1 MDPKLLQQIEDYLKA
16 SGLNAAELKKR
27 MDEVKISTAEFN
39 RELINAQRHSAELNR
54 DFNDLSSQF
63 KNIVDDLKKWDS
75 TSAKI
80 NKSYKTLGGL
90 ADKLKYDS
98 EDISRLSKK
107 DLESLDKKARI
118 ELSNLKARKAD
129 LDIKF
134 KGMSMDGVA
143 NIAAQKKN
151 KELARQAS
159 QYLELNQTIDK
170 EGNLI
175 NDGNNAIKTLLTLT
189 QERLKEEIK
198 INQTLGIT
206 GKLVD
211 GIVGTLG
218 KLGIE
223 SSFFE
228 NLKEDMRDAAK
239 SGDKWKVVTT
249 ATKGLI
255 QGIGEAL
262 KDPVTQLNILLK
274 IANFFI
280 KAALTANAQVVQ
292 LGKSLG
298 SSSEEY
304 RENLVKVERTSN
316 NLNVTTKNLVA
327 AFDELVTA
335 TGYVSEFSAD
345 ALETQIMLTKQFGLT
360 GDEAAGIFKFSQLTG
375 KSSKAVND
383 AMVGAF
389 VATRNSLKA
398 GVPFKAAI
406 AEAAKVSGALS
417 SNFQNN
423 PGRIAAAVVQAKA
436 LGTTLEQTAK
446 QGESL
451 LNFES
456 SIENE
461 LKAELLTGKQLNL
474 ERARA
479 AALAGDQVTLA
490 EELVKNVGSIEEF
503 DRMNVLQ
510 KKALAEAVGL
520 TTDELAKQLQ
530 NQKIA
535 QETGKSLAQIT
546 KEQALEE
553 QKRQDVQTK
562 FNAAVEKLQSLFGNL
577 MAGPLGSF
585 IDMLSGGLDII
596 NKMITPLKII
606 GGLYLAHMAT
616 KKIALGYDIAMNSA
630 ARINQSVGQSIAATN
645 LVKNQL
651 EKQSLLTR
659 IAGNVQLF
667 TQLSK
672 EHGLIGALTIQL
684 GLNKSNSTEK
694 SKGLL
699 FTMREYITSK
709 ATVAWDAIKK
719 TGLVAINALKA
730 AGSLITDKEFITTK
744 ASIAWDA
751 IKKTGLIAI
760 NALKAEGALFTM
772 REYITTKAIAAWDA
786 VKKTGLVAIN
796 ALKAAGSLITK
807 KDAIFSIAGA
817 AMGALKAAVSGI
829 GSLLGPFA
837 IPIGIAAAA
846 GVAALGYNLLKG
858 DDVMSEGGYGKRTLL
873 SPEGAIRL
881 NDKDTVIAGTDLG
894 GGTPSVGGPSID
906 LTPMISAINEVKA
919 AVDNLINRP
928 VVLNVDG
935 KQLGSSM
942 VQGSYKVA

>member
-1 MDPKLLQQIEDYLKA
+1 MAEPTVQELQKQLEDLNRKLKEAGGLGIDLQEVFRNAGNDTKKLNEYTKQLNKQYEDLVD
-16 SGLNAAELKKR
+16 NADYIYRTFQDIGAELKNQNLLL
-27 MDEVKISTAEFN
+27 KIGKSSFKGFTDIAQDLNSYQKGYNDLTDAKFKKLKNNLVFEKQELEFAAN
-39 RELINAQRHSAELNR
+39 RLEASKKTRNLEIESLLALEQRTPKQSARLKELQKENELLFNAKEALKSGIPIIEKELNLTKQIADTR
-54 DFNDLSSQF
+54 KD
-63 KNIVDDLKKWDS
+63 
-75 TSAKI
+75 
-80 NKSYKTLGGL
+80 LGGL
-90 ADKLKYDS
+90 S
-98 EDISRLSKK
+98 
-107 DLESLDKKARI
+107 
-118 ELSNLKARKAD
+118 
-129 LDIKF
+129 
-134 KGMSMDGVA
+134 
-143 NIAAQKKN
+143 
-151 KELARQAS
+151 QA
-159 QYLELNQTIDK
+159 
-170 EGNLI
+170 
-175 NDGNNAIKTLLTLT
+175 
-189 QERLKEEIK
+189 
-198 INQTLGIT
+198 T
-206 GKLVD
+206 GKLISQY
-211 GIVGTLG
+211 GGSLASFLNINEA
-218 KLGIE
+218 IE
-223 SSFFE
+223 SVEEYNKQIVQTALNSKE
-228 NLKEDMRDAAK
+228 VQNELLKKEKAKLLAQKMYNEGKIDEIKYSSIVNRLEKESYDIKQAAIASTNNLGNKFKSLGVFAKELGVGFKK
-239 SGDKWKVVTT
+239 S
-249 ATKGLI
+249 L
-255 QGIGEAL
+255 L
-262 KDPVTQLNILLK
+262 DPVTILTFLISK
-274 IANFFI
+274 
-280 KAALTANAQVVQ
+280 ALTANAQVVQ

-298 SSSEEY
+298 SSSEKY

-389 VATRNSLKA
+389 VATRNSLKV

-417 SNFQNN
+417 SSFQNN

-436 LGTTLEQTAK
+436 LGTSLEQTAK

-530 NQKIA
+530 NQKLA
-535 QETGKSLAQIT
+535 QESGKSLAQIT

-585 IDMLSGGLDII
+585 IDMLSGGLNII

-606 GGLYLAHMAT
+606 GGLYLAINAA

-672 EHGLIGALTIQL
+672 EHGVMGALTMQL
-684 GLNKSNSTEK
+684 GLNKANNTEK
-694 SKGLL
+694 SKGL
-699 FTMREYITSK
+699 ITSAK
-709 ATVAWDAIKK
+709 DWLYEKGKVVWQAIQK

-730 AGSLITDKEFITTK
+730 AGSI
-744 ASIAWDA
+744 
-751 IKKTGLIAI
+751 
-760 NALKAEGALFTM
+760 
-772 REYITTKAIAAWDA
+772 
-786 VKKTGLVAIN
+786 
-796 ALKAAGSLITK
+796 ITK
-807 KDAIFSIAGA
+807 REALFSIAGA
-817 AMGALKAAVSGI
+817 AMGALKAAVSGV

-873 SPEGAIRL
+873 SPEGAIKL

-919 AVDNLINRP
+919 AVDNLVNRP
-928 VVLNVDG
+928 VVLNIDG

>member
-1 MDPKLLQQIEDYLKA
+1 MAEPTVQELQKQLEDLNKKLKEAGGLGIDLQEAFRLAGNDTKKLNEYAAQLNKQYEDLVD
-16 SGLNAAELKKR
+16 NADYVYRTFQDISAELKNQNLLL
-27 MDEVKISTAEFN
+27 KIGKSSFKGFTD
-39 RELINAQRHSAELNR
+39 IAQDLNSYQKGY
-54 DFNDLSSQF
+54 NDL
-63 KNIVDDLKKWDS
+63 
-75 TSAKI
+75 T
-80 NKSYKTLGGL
+80 
-90 ADKLKYDS
+90 
-98 EDISRLSKK
+98 
-107 DLESLDKKARI
+107 
-118 ELSNLKARKAD
+118 
-129 LDIKF
+129 DIKF
-134 KGMSMDGVA
+134 K
-143 NIAAQKKN
+143 KLKN
-151 KELARQAS
+151 NLGLEKKELEFVVARLKAGEKS
-159 QYLELNQTIDK
+159 RIEEAYRL
-170 EGNLI
+170 
-175 NDGNNAIKTLLTLT
+175 NNALKNNELEGKQKTLA
-189 QERLKEEIK
+189 ENRLKELQKENELLINAEGALKSGIPVLEKELDLTKQIADTRKDLGGLSQAAGKLISQYGGSLASFLNINEAIESVEEYNKQTVQAALSTKEVKDQLLNTEIK
-198 INQTLGIT
+198 RKKVEEDYRNGLLTEIEYLKKIKEQEDESYAIKQKAIASTNNLGNKFSSL
-206 GKLVD
+206 GVFVKEL
-211 GIVGTLG
+211 GVGF
-218 KLGIE
+218 K
-223 SSFFE
+223 
-228 NLKEDMRDAAK
+228 K
-239 SGDKWKVVTT
+239 S
-249 ATKGLI
+249 L
-255 QGIGEAL
+255 L
-262 KDPVTQLNILLK
+262 DPVTILTFLISK
-274 IANFFI
+274 
-280 KAALTANAQVVQ
+280 ALTANAQVVQ

-298 SSSEEY
+298 NSSEEY
-304 RENLVKVERTSN
+304 RENLVKIESTSN

-335 TGYVSEFSAD
+335 TGYVSKFSAD

-360 GDEAAGIFKFSQLTG
+360 GEEAAGIFKFSQLTG

-389 VATRNSLKA
+389 VATRNSLKV

-406 AEAAKVSGALS
+406 AEAAKVSGALAS
-417 SNFQNN
+417 SFQNN

-436 LGTTLEQTAK
+436 LGTSLEQTAK

-530 NQKIA
+530 NQKLA
-535 QETGKSLAQIT
+535 QESGKSLAQIT

-585 IDMLSGGLDII
+585 LDMLSGGLNII

-606 GGLYLAHMAT
+606 GGLYLAHVAT
-616 KKIALGYDIAMNSA
+616 KKIAAGYDLA
-630 ARINQSVGQSIAATN
+630 AFTLKGQQMGQEVFLNRQKVVGN
-645 LVKNQL
+645 LADK
-651 EKQSLLTR
+651 KGLLTKTAYN
-659 IAGNVQLF
+659 IQLF
-667 TQLSK
+667 TQLAK
-672 EHGLIGALTIQL
+672 EQGIIGALTTQL
-684 GLNKSNSTEK
+684 GLNQASNNEK
-694 SKGLL
+694 NKGLL
-699 FTMREYITSK
+699 ISAKDWLYEKGKTI
-709 ATVAWDAIKK
+709 WQAIQK
-719 TGLVAINALKA
+719 TGLVAINALKT
-730 AGSLITDKEFITTK
+730 AGSI
-744 ASIAWDA
+744 
-751 IKKTGLIAI
+751 
-760 NALKAEGALFTM
+760 
-772 REYITTKAIAAWDA
+772 
-786 VKKTGLVAIN
+786 
-796 ALKAAGSLITK
+796 ITK
-807 KDAIFSIAGA
+807 KDALFSIAGA
-817 AMGALKAAVSGI
+817 AMGALKAAVSGV

-873 SPEGAIRL
+873 SPEGAIKL

-928 VVLNVDG
+928 VVLNIDG

>member
-27 MDEVKISTAEFN
+27 MDEVKVSTAEFN

-262 KDPVTQLNILLK
+262 KDPVTQLTILLK

-873 SPEGAIRL
+873 SPEGAIKL

-919 AVDNLINRP
+919 AVDNLVNRP
-928 VVLNVDG
+928 VVLNIDG

>member
-1 MDPKLLQQIEDYLKA
+1 MAEPTVQELQKQLEDLNRKLKEAGGLGIDLQEAFRNAGNDTKKLNEYAKQLNKQYGDLVDNADYIYRTFQDI
-16 SGLNAAELKKR
+16 GAELKNQNLLL
-27 MDEVKISTAEFN
+27 KIGKSSFKGFTDIAQDLNSYQKGYNDLTDAKFKKLKNNLVFEKQELEFAAN
-39 RELINAQRHSAELNR
+39 RLEASKKTRNLEIESLLALEQRTPKQSARLKELQKENELLFNAKEALKSGIPIIEKELNLTKQIADTR
-54 DFNDLSSQF
+54 KD
-63 KNIVDDLKKWDS
+63 
-75 TSAKI
+75 
-80 NKSYKTLGGL
+80 LGGL
-90 ADKLKYDS
+90 SQAAGKL
-98 EDISRLSKK
+98 ISQYGGSLASFLNINEAIESVEEYNKKTIQAALSSKK
-107 DLESLDKKARI
+107 IKDQLLNIEIKRNKVEEDYVNGILTDEIEYLKKI
-118 ELSNLKARKAD
+118 
-129 LDIKF
+129 
-134 KGMSMDGVA
+134 
-143 NIAAQKKN
+143 
-151 KELARQAS
+151 KELEDES
-159 QYLELNQTIDK
+159 Y
-170 EGNLI
+170 
-175 NDGNNAIKTLLTLT
+175 AIKQKAIVSTNNLGNKFSSLGVFVKELGAGFKKSLL
-189 QERLKEEIK
+189 
-198 INQTLGIT
+198 
-206 GKLVD
+206 
-211 GIVGTLG
+211 
-218 KLGIE
+218 
-223 SSFFE
+223 
-228 NLKEDMRDAAK
+228 
-239 SGDKWKVVTT
+239 
-249 ATKGLI
+249 
-255 QGIGEAL
+255 
-262 KDPVTQLNILLK
+262 DPVTILTFLISK
-274 IANFFI
+274 
-280 KAALTANAQVVQ
+280 ALTANAQVVQ

-304 RENLVKVERTSN
+304 RENLVKIESTSN

-335 TGYVSEFSAD
+335 TGYVSKFSAD

-360 GDEAAGIFKFSQLTG
+360 ADEAAGIFKFSQLTG

-389 VATRNSLKA
+389 VATRNSLKV

-406 AEAAKVSGALS
+406 AEAAKVSGALAS
-417 SNFQNN
+417 SFQNN

-436 LGTTLEQTAK
+436 LGTSLEQTAK

-530 NQKIA
+530 NQKLA
-535 QETGKSLAQIT
+535 QESGKSLAQIT

-585 IDMLSGGLDII
+585 IDMLSGGLNII

-606 GGLYLAHMAT
+606 GGLYLAHVAT
-616 KKIALGYDIAMNSA
+616 KKIAAGYDLA
-630 ARINQSVGQSIAATN
+630 AFTLKGQQMGQEVFLNRQKVVGN
-645 LVKNQL
+645 LADK
-651 EKQSLLTR
+651 KGLLTK
-659 IAGNVQLF
+659 AAYNVQLF
-667 TQLSK
+667 TQLVK
-672 EHGLIGALTIQL
+672 EQGIIGALTTQL
-684 GLNKSNSTEK
+684 GLNQASNTEK
-694 SKGLL
+694 NKGLL
-699 FTMREYITSK
+699 ISAKDWLYEK
-709 ATVAWDAIKK
+709 GKTVWQAVQK
-719 TGLVAINALKA
+719 TGLVAINALKT
-730 AGSLITDKEFITTK
+730 AGSI
-744 ASIAWDA
+744 IA
-751 IKKTGLIAI
+751 KRE
-760 NALKAEGALFTM
+760 AL
-772 REYITTKAIAAWDA
+772 
-786 VKKTGLVAIN
+786 
-796 ALKAAGSLITK
+796 
-807 KDAIFSIAGA
+807 FSIAGA

-873 SPEGAIRL
+873 SPEGAIKL

-894 GGTPSVGGPSID
+894 GGTPSVNGPSVD
-906 LTPMISAINEVKA
+906 LTPMIAAINEVKA
-919 AVDNLINRP
+919 AVDNLVNRP
-928 VVLNVDG
+928 VILNIDG

>member
-1 MDPKLLQQIEDYLKA
+1 MDPRLLQQIEQYLRD
-16 SGLNAAELKKR
+16 SGLNAQELKKR
-27 MDEVKISTAEFN
+27 MDEVKASTTEFN
-39 RELINAQRHSAELNR
+39 RELQNAQRHFADLNS
-54 DFNDLSSQF
+54 DFNDLSKQF
-63 KNIVDDLKKWDS
+63 KNVLDDLRKWDS
-75 TSAKI
+75 TSNRI
-80 NKSYKTLGGL
+80 NKSFKTLGGI
-90 ADKLKYDS
+90 ADKLKYDAQ
-98 EDISRLSKK
+98 EINVLNVK
-107 DLESLDKKARI
+107 DLNSLEKKARV
-118 ELSNLKARKAD
+118 ELNNLKARKAE
-129 LDIKF
+129 LDAKF

-143 NIAAQKKN
+143 LIAAQTKN
-151 KELARQAS
+151 KDLAKQAS
-159 QYLELNQTIDK
+159 QYIELNGLIDK
-170 EGNLI
+170 NGQLT
-175 NDGNNAIKTLLTLT
+175 NDENNYLKTLLGLIAKR
-189 QERLKEEIK
+189 QKEEK
-198 INQTLGIT
+198 DINRTLGIS
-206 GKLVD
+206 GKIID
-211 GIVGTLG
+211 GIIGSLG
-218 KLGIE
+218 KLGI
-223 SSFFE
+223 SSDFFE

-255 QGIGEAL
+255 QGIGQAL
-262 KDPVTQLNILLK
+262 KDPVTQLTILLK

-304 RENLVKVERTSN
+304 RENLVKVESTSN

-335 TGYVSEFSAD
+335 TGYIGKFSAD

-389 VATRNSLKA
+389 VATRNSLKV

-436 LGTTLEQTAK
+436 LGTSLEQTAK

-510 KKALAEAVGL
+510 KKALAESVGL

-530 NQKIA
+530 NQKLA
-535 QETGKSLAQIT
+535 QESGKSLAQIT

-585 IDMLSGGLDII
+585 LDALSAGLGLI
-596 NKMITPLKII
+596 NKMIPALKII
-606 GGLYLAHMAT
+606 GGLYVLIRGYQLTSNILSTAALATNRANYAIKAT
-616 KKIALGYDIAMNSA
+616 QMGTEAFITREKGVQNLMDKQGLGTRIVYNAQLLAGLISEQGIAGIKTYASTLDEKSLARKIIMGTYDAAAVVA
-630 ARINQSVGQSIAATN
+630 ARAKAAIAFVQTTYETIS
-645 LVKNQL
+645 LRLK
-651 EKQSLLTR
+651 KQGLLLTIR
-659 IAGNVQLF
+659 EAW
-667 TQLSK
+667 
-672 EHGLIGALTIQL
+672 
-684 GLNKSNSTEK
+684 KS
-694 SKGLL
+694 
-699 FTMREYITSK
+699 
-709 ATVAWDAIKK
+709 
-719 TGLVAINALKA
+719 
-730 AGSLITDKEFITTK
+730 
-744 ASIAWDA
+744 
-751 IKKTGLIAI
+751 
-760 NALKAEGALFTM
+760 
-772 REYITTKAIAAWDA
+772 
-786 VKKTGLVAIN
+786 
-796 ALKAAGSLITK
+796 
-807 KDAIFSIAGA
+807 
-817 AMGALKAAVSGI
+817 
-829 GSLLGPFA
+829 
-837 IPIGIAAAA
+837 IAAAA
-846 GVAALGYNLLKG
+846 MSAFESAAKIPYVGWILGGVAAAGAIALGASLMTKG
-858 DDVMSEGGYGKRTLL
+858 DDIMSEGGYGKRTLL
-873 SPEGAIRL
+873 APEGAIRL

-894 GGTPSVGGPSID
+894 GGNGNGGGMPSID
-906 LTPMISAINEVKA
+906 LTPMISAINEVKV
-919 AVDNLINRP
+919 AVDNLMNRP
-928 VVLNVDG
+928 VVINMDG
-935 KQLGSSM
+935 KKVGSGL
-942 VQGSYKVA
+942 VQGSYKMA